1 MDAMTRRANNDHSH
15 GLSFPPELVQFS
27 RAGIHTERRK
37 TQAHERGENEE
48 RRHEQRNATGL
59 VHAAQHAESCWGGG
73 IIIIIPVVEDTMLPR
88 PLHWNRDFD
97 WSILD

>member
-15 GLSFPPELVQFS
+15 GLSFPPDSVAPGF
-27 RAGIHTERRK
+27 IHREEKHKST
-37 TQAHERGENEE
+37 RGENEE
-48 RRHEQRNATGL
+48 RRHEHRNATGL